1 MRNKILHGDSAEVLK
16 GFGPETID
24 ATVTDPPYGL
34 GTKQPTAEDIASYLH
49 DGSKLD
55 HGGDFMGRDW
65 DIPSVPLWREVYRVM
80 KPGGILMVFAG
91 TRTLDLMAAGIEA
104 AGFKY
109 AGCLAWT
116 YGQGFP
122 KSLNIG
128 KAIDK
133 MKGATREV
141 LGTREGGFGNKPEDV
156 TFSLGDWTPTGGNDI
171 SQVPITAPATP
182 EAAKWEGWGTALKP
196 AWEPVLVFSKGP
208 TDWKMPMV
216 PFLYNAKA
224 SRQENTVDGHVEN
237 NHPTKKP
244 VDVMK
249 WLARLTEVPREGLI
263 LDPFLGSGTTAAAC
277 ADLRIGYVGIERDDH
292 FFKISQERVGR
303 IDAAEETDEN
313 NAELFE
319 EMCS

>member
-1 MRNKILHGDSAEVLK
+1 VRNKILHGDSAVVLK
-16 GFGPETID
+16 TFDPEAID

-34 GTKQPTAEDIASYLH
+34 GTKQPMAEDIASYLH

-80 KPGGILMVFAG
+80 KPGGILMAFAG
-91 TRTLDLMAAGIEA
+91 TRTLDLMAAGIAA
-104 AGFKY
+104 AGFTY
-109 AGCLAWT
+109 VGVLSWC

-122 KSLNIG
+122 KSLNID

-141 LGTREGGFGNKPEDV
+141 VGHREGGFGNKHEDV

-171 SQVPITAPATP
+171 SQATP

-196 AWEPVLVFSKGP
+196 AWEPILVFSKGP
-208 TDWKMPMV
+208 TDWRMPLV
-216 PFLYNAKA
+216 PFLYSAKA
-224 SRQENTVDGHVEN
+224 SKGETTLEGLVEN

-244 VDVMK
+244 VDVMA
-249 WLARLTEVPREGLI
+249 WLVRLSEVPKEGVV
-263 LDPFLGSGTTAAAC
+263 LDPFLGSGTTAVAC
-277 ADLRIGYVGIERDDH
+277 AELRVGYVGIERDDH
-292 FFKISQERVGR
+292 FVEISRKRVGLVG
-303 IDAAEETDEN
+303 AKAEVEDEQSD
-313 NAELFE
+313 LFE
-319 EMCS
+319 ELMG

>member
-1 MRNKILHGDSAEVLK
+1 MRNSILHGDSAEVLK
-16 GFGPETID
+16 AFDPEAID

-34 GTKQPTAEDIASYLH
+34 GTRQPTAEDIASYLH

-55 HGGDFMGRDW
+55 HGGDFMGKDW

-80 KPGGILMVFAG
+80 KPGGILMAFAG

-171 SQVPITAPATP
+171 SQVPITAP

-208 TDWKMPMV
+208 TTWRMPMV

-292 FFKISQERVGR
+292 FFKIAQERVGR
-303 IDAAEETDEN
+303 VAKPEEIAEEQTDV
-313 NAELFE
+313 LE
-319 EMCS
+319 EMFSQ